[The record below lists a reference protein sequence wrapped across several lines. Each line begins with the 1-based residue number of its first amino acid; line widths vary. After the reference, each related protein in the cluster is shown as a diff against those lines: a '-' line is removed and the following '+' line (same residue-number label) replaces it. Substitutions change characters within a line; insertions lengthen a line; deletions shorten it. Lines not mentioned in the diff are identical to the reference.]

1 MHFNLIRSIFMHLII
16 FIHRSKK
23 MGGKGTKY
31 SMMEILATSQKKN
44 DTEESRF
51 SCDERALLKCNN
63 HLLLV
68 FRATKAY
75 H

>member
-1 MHFNLIRSIFMHLII
+1 
-16 FIHRSKK
+16 